1 MEQYIKN
8 LIEQFRLATGNKNT
22 DLNSDAFIT
31 EFAGWIRSR
40 QKIGKE
46 YTYFLDYMELR
57 FADPDCAE
65 IGKGVYDT
73 VVKPFDT
80 KLITPADQSFEKLK
94 MKDRIITGNMRVYEE
109 CPVLVR
115 HNIKGNRLDQIPND
129 IILTYITQNPFSQSS
144 ISGWEGLHNSGNNN
158 IIVGIYGNVFD
169 KDAESK
175 IKLIEALKSKLSSD
189 DFKEDY
195 STLDDK
201 YFYAIGSQRMVKKL
215 VKTRT
220 R

>member
-22 DLNSDAFIT
+22 DLNSEAFIT
-31 EFAGWIRSR
+31 EFTGWIRSR

-46 YTYFLDYMELR
+46 YTYFLNYMGLR
-57 FADPDCAE
+57 FADPNCAE

-80 KLITPADQSFEKLK
+80 KLITTATQSFEELK
-94 MKDRIITGNMRVYEE
+94 MKDRIITGNMRVYKGY
-109 CPVLVR
+109 PVLVR
-115 HNIKGNRLDQIPND
+115 HDIKGNRLDQIPND
-129 IILTYITQNPFSQSS
+129 IILTYITQNPFSQNS

-169 KDAESK
+169 KDAEAK

-215 VKTRT
+215 VKIRT